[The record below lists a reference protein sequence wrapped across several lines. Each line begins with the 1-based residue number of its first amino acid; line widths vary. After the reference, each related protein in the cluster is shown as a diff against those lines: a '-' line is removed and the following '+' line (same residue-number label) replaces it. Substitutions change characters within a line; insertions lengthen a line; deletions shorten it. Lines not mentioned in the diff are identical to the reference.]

1 MGTRLLVW
9 PGRHHCPCQPTR
21 SCRSGPV
28 ALWEQTRPLL
38 HLQSFTKGPFR
49 LRLGQNHMD
58 GTPSQRTEPL
68 GRVPLR
74 VTGSQGPEKLNGGW
88 VPLGREGSMLAW
100 GQWAG
105 SGVWLPAS
113 MKDPCS
119 CQTDS
124 EVSEPGE
131 LELRWSE
138 LGSEQ
143 ALGAGTEG
151 PGSPPAWGRLLQA
164 VWQGHVGLVTQ
175 LLRQGA
181 SLEER

>member
-1 MGTRLLVW
+1 
-9 PGRHHCPCQPTR
+9 
-21 SCRSGPV
+21 
-28 ALWEQTRPLL
+28 
-38 HLQSFTKGPFR
+38 
-49 LRLGQNHMD
+49 
-58 GTPSQRTEPL
+58 
-68 GRVPLR
+68 
-74 VTGSQGPEKLNGGW
+74 
-88 VPLGREGSMLAW
+88 MLAW